1 MQSGQARLL
10 TTYKKAVYCKSIEE
24 TKVRQLLFTQKEEPK
39 LVEIPITCIRPNRS
53 QPRRVFAEDELCSL
67 AQSIAS
73 NGILQ
78 PLTVRRVSQSEY
90 ELIAGERRLRASIM
104 VGLQKVPCIVM
115 KCSDRQSAVYALLE
129 NLQRADLNMFEEAR
143 AIRKLIL
150 DCSLTQERVAK
161 QLGKKQSTIANKLRL
176 LRLNE
181 EEQEKIIDAGLTERH
196 ARVLLKL
203 DGEQRKQVLEKAVSG
218 NLNVKQTEI
227 LVERALQQS
236 KTKGQHAKIII
247 KDVRIFMNTLN
258 KAIDTMRLSG
268 IDALTEKKEN
278 DEDIEYNVRIPKS
291 SAYKQSGSNIS
302 A

>member
-1 MQSGQARLL
+1 M
-10 TTYKKAVYCKSIEE
+10 
-24 TKVRQLLFTQKEEPK
+24 RQLLFTQKEEPR
-39 LVEIPITCIRPNRS
+39 LVEIPIACIRPNRS

-104 VGLQKVPCIVM
+104 VGLQKVPCIIM

-181 EEQEKIIDAGLTERH
+181 EEQEKIIDAGMTERH

-203 DGEQRKQVLEKAVSG
+203 DGEQRRQVLEKAVSG

-227 LVERALQQS
+227 LVERALQQG
-236 KTKGQHAKIII
+236 KTKGQNAKIII

-258 KAIDTMRLSG
+258 KAVDTMRLSG
-268 IDALTEKKEN
+268 IDALTEKTEN
-278 DEDIEYNVRIPKS
+278 DEYIEYNVRIPKS
-291 SAYKQSGSNIS
+291 SAYKQNGSNIS

>member
-1 MQSGQARLL
+1 M
-10 TTYKKAVYCKSIEE
+10 
-24 TKVRQLLFTQKEEPK
+24 RQLLFTQKEEPK

-278 DEDIEYNVRIPKS
+278 DEYIEYNVRIPKS
-291 SAYKQSGSNIS
+291 SAYKQNGSNIS

>member
-1 MQSGQARLL
+1 M
-10 TTYKKAVYCKSIEE
+10 
-24 TKVRQLLFTQKEEPK
+24 RQLLFTQKEEPK

-268 IDALTEKKEN
+268 IDALTEKKEH
-278 DEDIEYNVRIPKS
+278 DEYIEYNVRIPKS

>member
-1 MQSGQARLL
+1 M
-10 TTYKKAVYCKSIEE
+10 
-24 TKVRQLLFTQKEEPK
+24 RQLLFNQKEEPK

-278 DEDIEYNVRIPKS
+278 DEYIEYNVRIPKS

>member
-1 MQSGQARLL
+1 M
-10 TTYKKAVYCKSIEE
+10 
-24 TKVRQLLFTQKEEPK
+24 RQLLFTQKEEPK

-181 EEQEKIIDAGLTERH
+181 EEQEKIIDAGMTERH

-203 DGEQRKQVLEKAVSG
+203 DGEQRRQVLEKAVSG

-227 LVERALQQS
+227 LVERALQQG
-236 KTKGQHAKIII
+236 KTKGQNAKIII

-268 IDALTEKKEN
+268 IDALTEKTEN
-278 DEDIEYNVRIPKS
+278 DEYIEYNVRIPKS
-291 SAYKQSGSNIS
+291 SAYKQNGSNIS

>member
-1 MQSGQARLL
+1 M
-10 TTYKKAVYCKSIEE
+10 
-24 TKVRQLLFTQKEEPK
+24 
-39 LVEIPITCIRPNRS
+39 
-53 QPRRVFAEDELCSL
+53 
-67 AQSIAS
+67 
-73 NGILQ
+73 
-78 PLTVRRVSQSEY
+78 
-90 ELIAGERRLRASIM
+90 
-104 VGLQKVPCIVM
+104 
-115 KCSDRQSAVYALLE
+115 
-129 NLQRADLNMFEEAR
+129 
-143 AIRKLIL
+143 
-150 DCSLTQERVAK
+150 
-161 QLGKKQSTIANKLRL
+161 
-176 LRLNE
+176 
-181 EEQEKIIDAGLTERH
+181 
-196 ARVLLKL
+196 LLKL

-278 DEDIEYNVRIPKS
+278 DEYIEYNVRIPKS